1 MTNSYRGGYYW
12 DMETQQNEALEVL
25 IKKLENG
32 ELTQEQ
38 ELEFLKELNFSYD
51 VLNKFL
57 EELKIAKLS
66 AEMK

>member
-1 MTNSYRGGYYW
+1 
-12 DMETQQNEALEVL
+12 METQQNEALEVL

>member
-1 MTNSYRGGYYW
+1 M
-12 DMETQQNEALEVL
+12 DTQQSEAIDQL

-32 ELTQEQ
+32 ELNEEQ
-38 ELEFLKELNFSYD
+38 ELELLKELNFSYD
-51 VLNKFL
+51 VMNKFL